1 MNAGNVLLIVLA
13 ILLLWGAI
21 NLDRTSQRRVVED
34 QSSQLNDTMEFLR
47 KVKGREPKDASNSRR
62 IDAYAET
69 VNRAIKENPE
79 HLKQIEK
86 YFEEGTSSN
95 SNQIDKI
102 IQSTDKITSNLD
114 DIKAKTAEVK
124 TKQAVDSQL
133 VVENLTKLVQ
143 SINAVEIASQEF
155 SQNSAVLSQNIAE
168 VNHYLS

>member
-1 MNAGNVLLIVLA
+1 MNVGNILLIGLA

-47 KVKGREPKDASNSRR
+47 KVKGREPKDESNSRR
-62 IDAYAET
+62 INAYTET

-79 HLKQIEK
+79 YLRQIEK
-86 YFEEGTSSN
+86 DFEDGTSSN
-95 SNQIDKI
+95 SNQIEKI
-102 IQSTDKITSNLD
+102 IESTDKITSNLD
-114 DIKAKTAEVK
+114 EIQSKTAEVK
-124 TKQAVDSQL
+124 AKQAVDSQH